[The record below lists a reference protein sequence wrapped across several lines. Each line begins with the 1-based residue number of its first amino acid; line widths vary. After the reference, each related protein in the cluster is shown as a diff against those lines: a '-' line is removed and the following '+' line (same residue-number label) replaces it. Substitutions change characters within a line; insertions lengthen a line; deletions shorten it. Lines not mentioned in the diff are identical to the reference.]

1 VGANLLGV
9 LLAAAPA
16 TGPRPGVTPFI
27 AECEVAFIA
36 ECAALAAVSRG
47 DCLVGDGESTDVS
60 IASAASSMRSRADAA
75 AASRGDTLGDDTGE
89 MSAMAA
95 DAGAASGSAS
105 GSGSAAA
112 GESTSMAIGS
122 GVAFLPADFLT
133 VRTVEPLD
141 GVDSFAVDAAAAA
154 DPHASIGSLSRRES
168 FPSSAGV
175 PSTASTPG
183 VLDFAAEVYAVVGVS
198 PAVAYSIPVS
208 SSSVTTSSSTWRL
221 LGANGVPPARL
232 MADLPVAGV
241 LTPVRPVDA
250 APGIALLSERGV
262 SARVAEMA
270 PGVVRAAFATD
281 FAADGGFSLAR
292 SAMTSAAACF
302 AAALV
307 CALSRS
313 ATGVLRPAVCVLSN
327 QASGCVSVASP
338 TSKS

>member
-1 VGANLLGV
+1 MGANLLGV

-27 AECEVAFIA
+27 AEFVVAFIA

-47 DCLVGDGESTDVS
+47 DCLVGDGESTETS

-95 DAGAASGSAS
+95 DAGAASGSA
-105 GSGSAAA
+105 AA
-112 GESTSMAIGS
+112 GESTSMATGS
-122 GVAFLPADFLT
+122 GVAFLPADFLA

-154 DPHASIGSLSRRES
+154 DPHASIGSRSRRES

-175 PSTASTPG
+175 TSTASTPG

-208 SSSVTTSSSTWRL
+208 SSSVSTSSSAWRL

-262 SARVAEMA
+262 SARVAEME

>member
-1 VGANLLGV
+1 MGANLLGV

-27 AECEVAFIA
+27 AEFVVAFIA

-95 DAGAASGSAS
+95 DAGADLGSAS

-122 GVAFLPADFLT
+122 GVAFLPADFLA

-168 FPSSAGV
+168 SSAGV

-208 SSSVTTSSSTWRL
+208 SSSVSTSSSAWRL

-262 SARVAEMA
+262 SARVAEMP

-281 FAADGGFSLAR
+281 LTADGGFSLAR

-327 QASGCVSVASP
+327 QASGCVSVPSP

>member
-1 VGANLLGV
+1 MGANLLGV

-27 AECEVAFIA
+27 AEFVVAFIA

-47 DCLVGDGESTDVS
+47 DCLVGDGESTETS

-105 GSGSAAA
+105 GSAAA

-122 GVAFLPADFLT
+122 GVAFLPADFLA

-175 PSTASTPG
+175 TSTASTPG

-208 SSSVTTSSSTWRL
+208 SSSVSTSSSAWRL

-262 SARVAEMA
+262 SARFVEMA

-281 FAADGGFSLAR
+281 LTADGGFSLAR

>member
-1 VGANLLGV
+1 
-9 LLAAAPA
+9 
-16 TGPRPGVTPFI
+16 
-27 AECEVAFIA
+27 
-36 ECAALAAVSRG
+36 
-47 DCLVGDGESTDVS
+47 
-60 IASAASSMRSRADAA
+60 
-75 AASRGDTLGDDTGE
+75 
-89 MSAMAA
+89 
-95 DAGAASGSAS
+95 
-105 GSGSAAA
+105 
-112 GESTSMAIGS
+112 
-122 GVAFLPADFLT
+122 
-133 VRTVEPLD
+133 
-141 GVDSFAVDAAAAA
+141 
-154 DPHASIGSLSRRES
+154 
-168 FPSSAGV
+168 
-175 PSTASTPG
+175 
-183 VLDFAAEVYAVVGVS
+183 LDFAAEVYAVVGVS

-208 SSSVTTSSSTWRL
+208 SSSVSTSSSAWRL

>member
-1 VGANLLGV
+1 
-9 LLAAAPA
+9 
-16 TGPRPGVTPFI
+16 
-27 AECEVAFIA
+27 
-36 ECAALAAVSRG
+36 
-47 DCLVGDGESTDVS
+47 
-60 IASAASSMRSRADAA
+60 
-75 AASRGDTLGDDTGE
+75 
-89 MSAMAA
+89 
-95 DAGAASGSAS
+95 
-105 GSGSAAA
+105 
-112 GESTSMAIGS
+112 MAIGS
-122 GVAFLPADFLT
+122 GVAFLPADFLA

-175 PSTASTPG
+175 TSTASTPG
-183 VLDFAAEVYAVVGVS
+183 VLDFAAVVYAVVGVS

-208 SSSVTTSSSTWRL
+208 SSSVSTSSSAWRL

-262 SARVAEMA
+262 SARFVEME